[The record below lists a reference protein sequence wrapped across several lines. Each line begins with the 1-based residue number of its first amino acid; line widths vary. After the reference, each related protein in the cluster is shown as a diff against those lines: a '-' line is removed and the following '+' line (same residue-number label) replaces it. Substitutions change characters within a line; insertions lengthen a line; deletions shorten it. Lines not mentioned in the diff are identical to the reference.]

1 MIVIQDQGGG
11 GASKDNKPVERT
23 DAYRDRI
30 ATMDESGKRNWI
42 YPKKPK
48 GRKHRARAIVAWLLV
63 AIFFVGPW
71 VKIDG
76 HPLLLL
82 NVLKRKFVILGQPF
96 WPQDFHLF
104 FLAMIAAIV
113 FILLFTVVYGRLWC
127 GWVCP
132 QTVFMEMVFR
142 KIEYW
147 IEGDAVAQRKLKAR
161 PWDEVKVFKRV
172 AKHGLFLLVSFAV
185 ANTFM
190 AYLVGTDG
198 FLERITHSPAD
209 HLGGFLGVVFFTG
222 LFYFIFS
229 WFREQAC
236 TLVCPYGRLQ
246 GVLLDKD
253 SIVVSYDYVRGEP
266 RTKPKDAKKREVV
279 GDCIDCHKCVQVC
292 PTGIDIRNGTQLEC
306 VNCTACID
314 ACDSVMDAVKKPRGL
329 IRYASYNSIES
340 GKKLGFTGR
349 MLGYSAVLAI
359 LLGLLVFLIASRSDV
374 ETTVLRTPGML
385 YQPVDAEHVRNLY
398 SLKIINKT
406 YDAMPIQLRV
416 EEPEDG
422 HINLVGGSITI
433 DPDDVIESAFFV
445 NLPIDELHGVKTPL
459 KIGVYSGDRKLE
471 TVKTSF
477 MGPAVRH
484 HDDHEGEDGRKEH
497 GEGRHD

>member
-1 MIVIQDQGGG
+1 MIVIQDQGGEKG
-11 GASKDNKPVERT
+11 KRESNEPV
-23 DAYRDRI
+23 DPPISYRDRI
-30 ATMDESGKRNWI
+30 ATMDAEGKRNFI
-42 YPKKPK
+42 HPKKPK
-48 GRKHRARAIVAWLLV
+48 GRKHRARFIVAMVLV
-63 AIFFVGPW
+63 AIFFAGPW
-71 VKIDG
+71 IKIGG

-82 NVLKRKFVILGQPF
+82 NVLERRFVILGQPF

-104 FLAMIAAIV
+104 FLAMIATIV
-113 FILLFTVVYGRLWC
+113 FILLFTVVYGRLFC

-132 QTVFMEMVFR
+132 QTVFLEMVFR

-147 IEGDAVAQRKLKAR
+147 IDGDRVAQMKLRAR
-161 PWDEVKVFKRV
+161 PWDEVKVFKRL
-172 AKHGLFLLVSFAV
+172 AKHGIFIFISFAV

-198 FLERITHSPAD
+198 FFERVTQPPNQ
-209 HLGGFLGVVFFTG
+209 HLGAFFGVVFFTG

-253 SIVVSYDYVRGEP
+253 SIVVNYDWVRGEP
-266 RTKPKDAKKREVV
+266 RTKPRYAKGKDDV
-279 GDCIDCHKCVQVC
+279 GDCIDCSKCVQVC

-329 IRYASYNSIES
+329 IRYASHNSIES
-340 GKKLGFTGR
+340 GTPLKFGGR
-349 MLGYSAVLAI
+349 MVAYSAVLLI
-359 LLGLLVFLIASRSDV
+359 LLGVLAFLLISRSDV

-385 YQPVDAEHVRNLY
+385 YQPVDEDHVRNLY
-398 SLKIINKT
+398 SLKMVNKT
-406 YDAMPIQLRV
+406 FDEMPVRLV
-416 EEPEDG
+416 VVEPEAG
-422 HINLVGGSITI
+422 IVNLVGTDLVIESNN
-433 DPDDVIESAFFV
+433 VIESAFFV
-445 NLPIDELHGVKTPL
+445 TLPINELEGVKTPL
-459 KIGVYSGDRKLE
+459 RIEVYSGDRKLE

-477 MGPAVRH
+477 MGPATRH
-484 HDDHEGEDGRKEH
+484 HDDDHDEED
-497 GEGRHD
+497 DD